1 MSVKP
6 GACRALRITALLLL
20 LTMLSIFSAMPLH
33 HAGHLCSGAECP
45 LCLAAAEWRK
55 GCAAPLP
62 GDLPDAAESYEDAG
76 ETKRQ
81 RIPYLISQTPKSLK
95 TEMDN

>member
-6 GACRALRITALLLL
+6 ESRRVTRIAALLLL

-45 LCLAAAEWRK
+45 LCLAVAEWRE
-55 GCAAPLP
+55 GCAAPPP
-62 GDLPDAAESYEDAG
+62 GDSPDAAESYRDAG
-76 ETKRQ
+76 ETKRPLL
-81 RIPYLISQTPKSLK
+81 PYLISQTPTSLK

>member
-6 GACRALRITALLLL
+6 GARRVTRIAALLLL

-33 HAGHLCSGAECP
+33 HAGRLCSGAECP
-45 LCLAAAEWRK
+45 LCLAVAGWRE
-55 GCAAPLP
+55 GCAAPPP
-62 GDLPDAAESYEDAG
+62 GDLPDAAEFYGDAG

-81 RIPYLISQTPKSLK
+81 PLPYLISQTPTSLK

>member
-6 GACRALRITALLLL
+6 EARRVTRIAALLLL

-45 LCLAAAEWRK
+45 LCLAVAEWRE

-62 GDLPDAAESYEDAG
+62 GAAPDAAEFYGDAG
-76 ETKRQ
+76 ETKRPLL
-81 RIPYLISQTPKSLK
+81 PYLISQTPTSLK